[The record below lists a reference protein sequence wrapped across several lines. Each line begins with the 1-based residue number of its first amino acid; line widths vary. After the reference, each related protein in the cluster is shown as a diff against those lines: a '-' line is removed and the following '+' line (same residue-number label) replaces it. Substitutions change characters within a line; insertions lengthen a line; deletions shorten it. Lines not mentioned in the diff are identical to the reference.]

1 MDYPINEEVF
11 MYLKSLPVADRL
23 EHIKLLRSSNQLDD
37 DAFNLLIEIFNYSSS
52 TFLNDD

>member
-11 MYLKSLPVADRL
+11 MFLKSLPVADRL
-23 EHIKLLRSSNQLDD
+23 EHIKLLRSLNQLDD

-52 TFLNDD
+52 NFLDDD

>member
-1 MDYPINEEVF
+1 MDYPINEDVF

-37 DAFNLLIEIFNYSSS
+37 DAFNLLIEIFNCSSS